1 MASKPTNIGFILPVE
16 SVSRK
21 FARRADKVNGS
32 VTGVK
37 VWIGAA
43 ESSIPTKAARNMK
56 KNYIVVRK
64 FPRSTPVTQHER
76 DIRIRFAAVSQAV
89 AERAQDLTQ
98 ITQDQIAF
106 QAQLNT
112 PGCVYSMKAYLWKL
126 ECTKYDAAHP
136 QG

>member
-1 MASKPTNIGFILPVE
+1 MAKKVTNIGFILPVE
-16 SVSRK
+16 TISRK
-21 FARRADKVNGS
+21 FARRADKVNGKAN
-32 VTGVK
+32 GVK

-43 ESSIPTKAARNMK
+43 ESNLPTKDARYHK

-64 FPRSTPVTQHER
+64 AARSTAITQHER
-76 DIRIRFAAVSQAV
+76 DIRNRFTAVSKSVAV
-89 AERAQDLTQ
+89 RAQDLTQ

-126 ECTKYDAAHP
+126 ECAKYDEAHP